1 MNYIEALQQ
10 LVDGKRIREKT
21 WNKGEYVYI
30 SYDDEIC
37 ASVGSEINIDISD
50 RKSIT
55 EDRWE
60 VCKTESE
67 ELIQGG
73 KCWKL
78 YQACKEFNCS
88 NCSIHRPNL
97 YKECNELNNKLG
109 NHSLLIK
116 VSIMSDDEVD
126 KLYEKVK
133 GEIK

>member
-10 LVDGKRIREKT
+10 LVDGRKIREKS
-21 WNKGEYVYI
+21 WDKGDYIYI
-30 SYDDEIC
+30 SYDDEMH
-37 ASVGSEINIDISD
+37 ASAGSKINIDISD

-78 YQACKEFNCS
+78 YQSCKEFNCHD
-88 NCSIHRPNL
+88 CSINRPNL
-97 YKECNELNNKLG
+97 YKECKELSNKLG
-109 NHSLLIK
+109 NFSLSIK
-116 VSIMSDDEVD
+116 LPLMSDDEID
-126 KLYEKVK
+126 KLYEKAK